1 MPRLTSY
8 SVSLPRLDNPQS
20 VSDKPQTMGGRSSA
34 PNRIASQTIYN
45 RANRNALA
53 SAIKKKADGNSNIG
67 FARLC
72 FVQQFGKGHTNTLKL
87 SAGLRTQSVE
97 CSRLGKTRIIKDAG
111 RGMVRNTGFYGQICL
126 GQISSGTFGSYF
138 SWYHS

>member
-1 MPRLTSY
+1 MY
-8 SVSLPRLDNPQS
+8 LPRQIFEVKS
-20 VSDKPQTMGGRSSA
+20 EYFFHAASDILFCVK
-34 PNRIASQTIYN
+34 N
-45 RANRNALA
+45 
-53 SAIKKKADGNSNIG
+53 KADGNSNIG

-72 FVQQFGKGHTNTLKL
+72 FVQQFDKGHTNTLKL

>member
-1 MPRLTSY
+1 MFE
-8 SVSLPRLDNPQS
+8 LP
-20 VSDKPQTMGGRSSA
+20 
-34 PNRIASQTIYN
+34 
-45 RANRNALA
+45 
-53 SAIKKKADGNSNIG
+53 SAIKNKADGSSASASPDMLFSNSIKN
-67 FARLC
+67 
-72 FVQQFGKGHTNTLKL
+72 TNALKV
-87 SAGLRTQSVE
+87 SAGPRTQSVE

>member
-1 MPRLTSY
+1 MY
-8 SVSLPRLDNPQS
+8 LPRQIFEVKSEYFFHAASDIPFRVSATSEQS
-20 VSDKPQTMGGRSSA
+20 TECVRQA
-34 PNRIASQTIYN
+34 
-45 RANRNALA
+45 
-53 SAIKKKADGNSNIG
+53 AD
-67 FARLC
+67 
-72 FVQQFGKGHTNTLKL
+72 KGHTNTLKL

-126 GQISSGTFGSYF
+126 GQISYGTFGHLF

>member
-1 MPRLTSY
+1 M
-8 SVSLPRLDNPQS
+8 
-20 VSDKPQTMGGRSSA
+20 
-34 PNRIASQTIYN
+34 
-45 RANRNALA
+45 
-53 SAIKKKADGNSNIG
+53 
-67 FARLC
+67 
-72 FVQQFGKGHTNTLKL
+72 

-97 CSRLGKTRIIKDAG
+97 CSRPGKTRIIKDAG